1 MGIGQAIATEV
12 AAEGSNLILLAR
24 SEENLKTIASQLQT
38 RYPMSKFAYRS
49 VDLQSYEAVESAVNE
64 SVKDFGHIDILINN
78 AGLALG
84 APAAFPDLKVSD
96 IVTMNGTNI
105 NGLMF
110 VTYAVLNSSM
120 MERKTGTILNVTSVT
135 GLEVPPFPGE
145 AVYHSNK
152 AAQEAFTNA
161 LRNEL
166 SGTNIRVLA
175 LRPGCVA
182 TNFHS
187 VRVGHDKGKYDLFFE
202 GYT

>member
-1 MGIGQAIATEV
+1 M
-12 AAEGSNLILLAR
+12 
-24 SEENLKTIASQLQT
+24 
-38 RYPMSKFAYRS
+38 
-49 VDLQSYEAVESAVNE
+49 
-64 SVKDFGHIDILINN
+64 NN
-78 AGLALG
+78 
-84 APAAFPDLKVSD
+84 
-96 IVTMNGTNI
+96 TNI

-110 VTYAVLNSSM
+110 VTHAVLNASM
-120 MERKTGTILNVTSVT
+120 ITRKAGTILNITSVT

-166 SGTNIRVLA
+166 SGTNIRVMA

-187 VRVGHDKGKYDLFFE
+187 QRVGHDKEMYNSFFE
-202 GYT
+202 GFQYVLFILCLCRWGC